1 MKSIFDKL
9 NLRPQERRLLVI
21 VSLVVFVVL
30 NIWFVWPYFGEW
42 SKTGR
47 AMNRSEM
54 TLKKYKDEIA
64 KKPTYEKK
72 EKELRSI
79 GELLV
84 GELDMENIVRR
95 QASTTPGFQIITADS
110 RNRVGATGVNTNR
123 FFQEQTLTIQFTSGG
138 KELVDFLVGI
148 ASQNALIR
156 VREMTV
162 RPDPAQTRLNGNMVF
177 VGNFA
182 RKPAT
187 NTTQR
192 ATAPRRRT

>member
-9 NLRPQERRLLVI
+9 NLRPQERRLVVI
-21 VSLVVFVVL
+21 VGLVLFVVL
-30 NIWFVWPYFGEW
+30 NIWLVWPYFGEW
-42 SKTGR
+42 SKTSNQMR
-47 AMNRSEM
+47 TTQN
-54 TLKKYKDEIA
+54 TLKRYQDEIA

-72 EKELRSI
+72 QKELRSI

-95 QASTTPGFQIITADS
+95 QASATPGFQIIQADS
-110 RNRVGATGVNTNR
+110 RNRVGANTSTNR
-123 FFQEQTLTIQFTSGG
+123 FFEEQTLTIQFTSGG

-162 RPDPAQTRLNGNMVF
+162 RPDPTQTRLNGNMVF
-177 VGNFA
+177 VGNYA
-182 RKPAT
+182 RKAST
-187 NTTQR
+187 NSTRR